1 MLGFNVSYNGPGPST
16 VAGYYAI
23 AGCTDPSNGVD
34 PGCGAAVLGRS
45 EKSGQRFL
53 KVWGAGSP
61 FSFSFNLAFLA
72 GLVWLV
78 WLNASVSRHRNHPAE
93 AGTVDRPRKI

>member
-16 VAGYYAI
+16 PAGFYAI

-45 EKSGQRFL
+45 ENFERKSKEF
-53 KVWGAGSP
+53 
-61 FSFSFNLAFLA
+61 
-72 GLVWLV
+72 
-78 WLNASVSRHRNHPAE
+78 E
-93 AGTVDRPRKI
+93 RKWNGNEHERK